1 MTEEARRSDDE
12 ERGPTRGRVRLAL
25 AGAGVLLVLGAP
37 FWAPLLLRQLS
48 FFRVRRIEII
58 GARYVAVSDILQR
71 MHVDTTASVWDPT
84 QPLVKRLASHPQ
96 LRHVS
101 VRRKLPG
108 TLVVEVEENPPVAL
122 VAGNDGFRAYDARG
136 MALPLD
142 PARTPVDAP
151 VLTRRDL
158 AVFRLLGDLRNE
170 APAIYDRV
178 SEVRV
183 SGTDEL
189 VLDVAGTPVRTMRDV
204 SATRLAD
211 VEPVEEDLARRGLR
225 AAEIDLR
232 YRDQV
237 IARLP

>member
-1 MTEEARRSDDE
+1 MSEDARAG
-12 ERGPTRGRVRLAL
+12 ERATVWSRARVRLVLGAAIAVL
-25 AGAGVLLVLGAP
+25 ALGAP
-37 FWAPLLLRQLS
+37 FWGPLLFRQLS

-58 GARYVAVSDILQR
+58 GARYVSVSDILER
-71 MHVDTTASVWDPT
+71 LHVDTTASVWDPT
-84 QPLVKRLASHPQ
+84 EPLVARLASHPQ
-96 LRHVS
+96 LRHVT

-122 VAGNDGFRAYDARG
+122 VPGTDGFHAYDARG
-136 MALPLD
+136 VALPMDL
-142 PARTPVDAP
+142 ARTPVDAP
-151 VLTRRDL
+151 VLARRDVGVL
-158 AVFRLLGDLRNE
+158 RFLGDLRKE

-183 SGTDEL
+183 AGADEL
-189 VLDVAGTPVRTMRDV
+189 VLDLAGTPVRAMRDV
-204 SATRLAD
+204 TAARLAD
-211 VEPVEEDLARRGLR
+211 VEPVEEDLARRGLH